1 MIHLLTLGIPGSA
14 ATAVMMGAFL
24 IHGIQ
29 PGPLLFTKQPEQVY
43 THLRG
48 DDPGQRA

>member
-1 MIHLLTLGIPGSA
+1 
-14 ATAVMMGAFL
+14 MMGAFL

-43 THLRG
+43 TIVAG
-48 DDPGQRA
+48 MISSIS